1 MPEGVRRLFFE
12 FLYLT
17 SIIRS
22 LINKYIKY
30 GRDYLFW
37 NKEEEIVSLI
47 KNNQFLA
54 KQFKMQQN

>member
-1 MPEGVRRLFFE
+1 MPKGVRRLFFE

-30 GRDYLFW
+30 EKGRR
-37 NKEEEIVSLI
+37 NKLC
-47 KNNQFLA
+47 
-54 KQFKMQQN
+54 